1 MATTKIVVSGEIRL
15 DPGDF
20 DAALAMIEPLVAAT
34 KAEPGCVEYDYWVD
48 PRDRGRVRVFEE
60 WESDEAIAVHS
71 RSDHMKAFFAGMAKL
86 RISAVELSR
95 FEVSEKRPLQL

>member
-15 DPGDF
+15 DPEDF
-20 DAALAMIEPLVAAT
+20 DAALALIEPLVAAT
-34 KAEPGCVEYDYWVD
+34 KAEAGCVEYDYWVD

-60 WESDEAIAVHS
+60 WESDDAIAAHS
-71 RSDHMKAFFAGMAKL
+71 ASEHMKTFFGGMVKL

-95 FEVSEKRPLQL
+95 FEISDKSPLKL

>member
-15 DPGDF
+15 DPEDF
-20 DAALAMIEPLVAAT
+20 DAAVALIEPLVVAT

-60 WESDEAIAVHS
+60 WESDDAIAAHAAS
-71 RSDHMKAFFAGMAKL
+71 EHMKTFFAGMVKL
-86 RISAVELSR
+86 RISSVELSR
-95 FEVSEKRPLQL
+95 FEVSDKSPLQL

>member
-15 DPGDF
+15 DPEDF
-20 DAALAMIEPLVAAT
+20 DAALALIEPLVTAT
-34 KAEPGCVEYDYWVD
+34 RAEAGCVEYDYWVD

-60 WESDEAIAVHS
+60 WESDDAIAAHS
-71 RSDHMKAFFAGMAKL
+71 ASEHMKTFFGGMVKL

-95 FEVSEKRPLQL
+95 FEVSDKSPLEL